1 MPFVPP
7 NDFVPPPEP
16 RDFLSQPQTIEAQ
29 IMRTRITVSP
39 GVELDVIQSGDP
51 TGVPLVLL
59 HGLSDSNASM
69 RVLMDRL
76 PRGIRAIAIT
86 QRGHGESSK
95 PLGPYTTDAFV
106 ADLASAMD
114 QLGVGKAVVYGHSMG
129 SVVAQSFATQ
139 HPQRVA
145 GLVLE
150 GAFPGLKG
158 NPAVDGFYEGEIA
171 GLTDPIDP
179 TFARE
184 FQLSTI
190 CRPLPTEFIDLIS
203 RESQKLPARAWKQ
216 ILQDMMQIDTTAD
229 LARLKVPALLL
240 WGDRDTFVLRSDQNR
255 LNAALKGSTLV
266 VFEGTGHDPHWE
278 EPGRT
283 AELVAVFIQRH
294 LAPAGP

>member
-1 MPFVPP
+1 MPLVPP

-16 RDFLSQPQTIEAQ
+16 RDALSQPQASEVQ

-76 PRGIRAIAIT
+76 PRGVRAIAIT

-95 PLGPYTTDAFV
+95 PPGPYTTDAFV
-106 ADLASAMD
+106 ADLAAALD
-114 QLGVGKAVVYGHSMG
+114 RLGVGKAVIYGHSMG
-129 SVVAQSFATQ
+129 SVVAQRFAAQ
-139 HPQRVA
+139 YPQRVA

-158 NPAVDGFYEGEIA
+158 NPAVAGFYEGEIA
-171 GLTDPIDP
+171 GLSDPIDP
-179 TFARE
+179 AFARE

-190 CRPLPTEFIDLIS
+190 SRPLPAEFIELIA

-229 LARLKVPALLL
+229 LASLKVPALLL
-240 WGDRDTFVLRSDQNR
+240 WGDRDTFVLRRDQER
-255 LNAALKGSTLV
+255 LNKALKGSTLV

-294 LAPAGP
+294 LAPAGA

>member
-1 MPFVPP
+1 MIPP

-16 RDFLSQPQTIEAQ
+16 RDFLHQSLPSEVQ

-76 PRGIRAIAIT
+76 PRGVRTIAIT

-95 PLGPYTTDAFV
+95 PAGPYTTDAFV
-106 ADLASAMD
+106 ADLAASLD
-114 QLGVGKAVVYGHSMG
+114 QLGVGKAVIYGHSMG
-129 SVVAQSFATQ
+129 SVVAQRFAVA

-158 NPAVDGFYEGEIA
+158 NPAVEAFYDGEIA
-171 GLTDPIDP
+171 GLADPIDP
-179 TFARE
+179 AFARE

-190 CRPLPTEFIDLIS
+190 ARPLPPEFIDLIA
-203 RESQKLPARAWKQ
+203 RESQKLPARAWKE
-216 ILQDMMQIDTTAD
+216 ILRDMMQIDTTGD
-229 LARLKVPALLL
+229 LARLKVAALLL
-240 WGDRDTFVLRSDQNR
+240 WGDRDTFVLRSDQQR

-294 LAPAGP
+294 LAPAGA

>member
-1 MPFVPP
+1 MLIPP

-16 RDFLSQPQTIEAQ
+16 RAFLSQPQAPEVQ

-76 PRGIRAIAIT
+76 PRGIRAIAIS

-106 ADLASAMD
+106 SDLASAMD
-114 QLGVGKAVVYGHSMG
+114 QLGVGKAVIYGHSMG
-129 SVVAQSFATQ
+129 SVVAQRFAVQ
-139 HPQRVA
+139 HPQRVV

-158 NPAVDGFYEGEIA
+158 NPAVEGFYEGEIA

-190 CRPLPTEFIDLIS
+190 SRPLPPEFIDLIS

-229 LARLKVPALLL
+229 LARLKVPAMLF
-240 WGDRDTFVLRSDQNR
+240 WGDRDTFVQRRDQER
-255 LNAALKGSTLV
+255 LNKALKGSTLV
-266 VFEGTGHDPHWE
+266 VFQGTGHDPHWE
-278 EPGRT
+278 EPGRA

-294 LAPAGP
+294 LAPAGA